1 VILADTSVWIDF
13 FRADDPEM
21 RMYLRN
27 EQVLMHPFVVAE
39 LALGSL
45 HNRRKTL
52 AELDRLPQMQV
63 AQLDEVRRMIEFHSL
78 YSKGIGLT
86 DVHLIASCLMA
97 RDVQLWTRDIRL
109 GGIARA
115 LGVIA
120 VVPRLN

>member
-13 FRADDPEM
+13 FRADDPDL
-21 RMYLRN
+21 RMHLRN

-39 LALGSL
+39 LSLGSL
-45 HNRRKTL
+45 HDRRKTL
-52 AELDRLPQMQV
+52 TELDRLPQVQV

-86 DVHLIASCLMA
+86 DAHLIASCLIS
-97 RDVQLWTRDIRL
+97 RDVQLWTRDTRL
-109 GGIARA
+109 GGVAKA

-120 VVPRLN
+120 IVPMIN

>member
-86 DVHLIASCLMA
+86 DVHLIASCLITPGT
-97 RDVQLWTRDIRL
+97 QLWTRDARL
-109 GGIARA
+109 AAIAQTLRIHA
-115 LGVIA
+115 HL
-120 VVPRLN
+120 PRLN

>member
-13 FRADDPEM
+13 FRADDPDM
-21 RMYLRN
+21 RKHLRN
-27 EQVLMHPFVVAE
+27 EQVLMHPIVVAE

-45 HNRRKTL
+45 HNRRETL
-52 AELDRLPQMQV
+52 AELDRLPQIQV
-63 AQLDEVRRMIEFHSL
+63 AQHYEVRRMIEFHSL

-86 DVHLIASCLMA
+86 DAHLIASCLVM

-109 GGIARA
+109 GGVARA

-120 VVPRLN
+120 VVPLRN